1 MSLESG
7 SQGQM
12 PEEPANTAN
21 NSAPNT
27 DVYGRAVKSGA
38 WVLTLRLFSGI
49 LVFARLIVLGR
60 LLGPVY
66 IGLLAVAML
75 VLATLNTFTQI
86 GFDAALIQ
94 RKDDIKSYLN
104 TAWTLGII
112 RAALLVTILYL
123 LAPYAATFFDE
134 PQTVGIIRVISF
146 TFLLDALNNIGV
158 TYFRKELEFNK
169 EFLFR
174 ISGVVIDAV
183 VAICVA
189 IVYRNAWALVAGKLA
204 GSCVRLAASYLMHP
218 YRPALAINLQKAG
231 ELWSFGKHIMGSSI
245 LRFFILQGDG
255 IVLAK
260 MLGAPVL
267 GLYRYAYRTSNMMA
281 TEISDM
287 IAQVAFAAYSKLQD
301 NEEKLKAGYFKT
313 VQVVSLAVFP
323 IAGGILVLAPEFTK
337 IVLGDQWLPMVPAM
351 QILCLLGPL
360 KCFQRAPA
368 FRAVGRPDII
378 LKLSCIRFVVL
389 ALTIYP
395 LTKKL
400 GMAGT
405 SLSVLIACLASQP
418 FAFYCLQKFIGAR
431 FKDVAVL
438 LSFPIA
444 ATLIMMLC
452 IFAAKSAIGTIG
464 LVSLVLLIGLGAVIY
479 ITSILLARVIY
490 KEYDAVALARDILKG
505 LK

>member
-1 MSLESG
+1 MRQDAPNL
-7 SQGQM
+7 QH
-12 PEEPANTAN
+12 
-21 NSAPNT
+21 NSEPNT

-38 WVLTLRLFSGI
+38 WVLALRLFSGG
-49 LVFARLIVLGR
+49 LVFAKLVVLGR

-75 VLATLNTFTQI
+75 VLATLSTFTQI

-94 RKDDIKSYLN
+94 KKDDIRSYLN
-104 TAWTLGII
+104 TAWTMGII

-134 PQTVGIIRVISF
+134 PQTVSIIRVISF

-174 ISGVVIDAV
+174 ISGIVIDAV

-189 IVYRNAWALVAGKLA
+189 IVYPNAWALVAGKLA
-204 GSCVRLAASYLMHP
+204 GSFVKLAASYLMHP
-218 YRPALAINLQKAG
+218 YRPALAMNWQKAG
-231 ELWSFGKHIMGSSI
+231 ELWNFGKHIMGSSI
-245 LRFFILQGDG
+245 LRFFILQGDSF
-255 IVLAK
+255 VLTK
-260 MLGAPVL
+260 MLGAGVL

-287 IAQVAFAAYSKLQD
+287 IARVAFAAYAKLQD
-301 NEEKLKAGYFKT
+301 NEEKLKAGYFKSL
-313 VQVVSLAVFP
+313 QVVSLAVFP
-323 IAGGILVLAPEFTK
+323 IAGGLMVLAPEFTK
-337 IVLGDQWLPMVPAM
+337 IVLGDDWMPMVPAM

-389 ALTIYP
+389 AITIYP
-395 LTKKL
+395 LTNKL

-405 SLSVLIACLASQP
+405 SLSVLIACSASQP
-418 FAFYCLQKFIGAR
+418 FAFYCLQKLIGAK

-438 LSFPIA
+438 LSFPIT

-452 IFAAKSAIGTIG
+452 VFAAKTSFDTVGI
-464 LVSLVLLIGLGAVIY
+464 VSLGFLVGLGVVVY
-479 ITSILLARVIY
+479 IVSILLARTIY